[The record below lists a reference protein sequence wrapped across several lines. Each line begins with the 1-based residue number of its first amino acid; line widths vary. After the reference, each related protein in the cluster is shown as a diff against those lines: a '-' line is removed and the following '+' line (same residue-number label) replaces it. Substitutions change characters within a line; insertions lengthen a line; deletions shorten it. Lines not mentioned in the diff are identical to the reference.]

1 MMELTTAGDE
11 NEANETV
18 VDVLPGDDGHRKGVQ
33 YSGLGWV
40 SRRRVV
46 SCGGESS
53 AVWIWSC
60 DRGEGIARGT
70 LEVVDGGFMRTVV
83 VVERTP

>member
-1 MMELTTAGDE
+1 MELTTAGDE

-33 YSGLGWV
+33 YSGLG
-40 SRRRVV
+40 
-46 SCGGESS
+46 
-53 AVWIWSC
+53 C